1 MSHARIGWVAPP
13 CMPVLAHL
21 GALLEPLLFLP
32 AFVVVI
38 GAIVRNHFKGGP

>member
-1 MSHARIGWVAPP
+1 
-13 CMPVLAHL
+13 MPVLAHL

-38 GAIVRNHFKGGP
+38 GAIVRNRVKGGP